1 MSKKFLFNRSVFS
14 NAKGHDVKRKSSK
27 GLVTGI
33 ALAGA
38 IVLLG
43 GSQIAS
49 ADNVTAS
56 ENNTTTSSTAADTDT
71 ANSQTA
77 DSTDSD
83 NSQVTSETV
92 SSENSTA
99 SSEAASESNEAETN
113 NDATASESAD
123 QSDDELSDETT
134 SNEAQVK
141 SQSVNA
147 LESAKYDKDNDDEEE
162 EEVNEYKEDDKSEKA
177 DIKFDNTGVKTT
189 SSGVNI
195 DGKNITITSA
205 GTYTLTGSASGY
217 SISVADKVTD
227 TVKLKLDAVNLT
239 DSTLYSSRDL
249 DIKVLSDSSISSSLK
264 NTIETGGA
272 LYISSK
278 KKSGLK
284 VTSTAGHAIK
294 ANSLEADKVTLEL
307 SSTAKDGI
315 NATSNVSIK
324 KSNVTISA

>member
-1 MSKKFLFNRSVFS
+1 MEKTLPL
-14 NAKGHDVKRKSSK
+14 H
-27 GLVTGI
+27 
-33 ALAGA
+33 
-38 IVLLG
+38 
-43 GSQIAS
+43 Q
-49 ADNVTAS
+49 
-56 ENNTTTSSTAADTDT
+56 
-71 ANSQTA
+71 Q
-77 DSTDSD
+77 
-83 NSQVTSETV
+83 
-92 SSENSTA
+92 
-99 SSEAASESNEAETN
+99 
-113 NDATASESAD
+113 
-123 QSDDELSDETT
+123 EL
-134 SNEAQVK
+134 
-141 SQSVNA
+141 
-147 LESAKYDKDNDDEEE
+147 
-162 EEVNEYKEDDKSEKA
+162 
-177 DIKFDNTGVKTT
+177 IP
-189 SSGVNI
+189 
-195 DGKNITITSA
+195 
-205 GTYTLTGSASGY
+205 LTGSASGY

-324 KSNVTISA
+324 KSNVTISAEDDGIQAEDNTDVNSGDIQIKDSIVKSPLQVKELQRTTR

>member
-71 ANSQTA
+71 ANSQTV

-147 LESAKYDKDNDDEEE
+147 LESAKYDKDDDEEE
-162 EEVNEYKEDDKSEKA
+162 EEVN

-307 SSTAKDGI
+307 SSTVKDGI

-324 KSNVTISA
+324 KSNVTISAEDDGIQA

>member
-49 ADNVTAS
+49 ADNVTIS

-71 ANSQTA
+71 ANSQTV

-123 QSDDELSDETT
+123 QSDE
-134 SNEAQVK
+134 NFPMKQQVM
-141 SQSVNA
+141 
-147 LESAKYDKDNDDEEE
+147 
-162 EEVNEYKEDDKSEKA
+162 
-177 DIKFDNTGVKTT
+177 
-189 SSGVNI
+189 
-195 DGKNITITSA
+195 
-205 GTYTLTGSASGY
+205 
-217 SISVADKVTD
+217 
-227 TVKLKLDAVNLT
+227 KLKL
-239 DSTLYSSRDL
+239 
-249 DIKVLSDSSISSSLK
+249 SL
-264 NTIETGGA
+264 NQSM
-272 LYISSK
+272 L
-278 KKSGLK
+278 
-284 VTSTAGHAIK
+284 
-294 ANSLEADKVTLEL
+294 
-307 SSTAKDGI
+307 
-315 NATSNVSIK
+315 
-324 KSNVTISA
+324 